1 MRYECGEPYA
11 DAFVEVDELWTR
23 GEMRSYF
30 EKGNLDFVGTFAKHV
45 TGVYLPVGE
54 GEPIST
60 AAQFTD
66 DNLDR
71 VYMPVYTWLTG
82 VIAMVPADLGKLGE
96 ALRRPLFAS
105 LEPTKATMG
114 GEEESPTPL

>member
-11 DAFVEVDELWTR
+11 GAFVEVDDLWTR
-23 GEMRSYF
+23 GEMRTYF
-30 EKGNLDFVGTFAKHV
+30 EKGNTDFVGTFAKHV
-45 TGVYLPVGE
+45 IAVNLPVGE
-54 GEPIST
+54 GKPIT
-60 AAQFTD
+60 TPEQFTD
-66 DNLDR
+66 ENLDR

-105 LEPTKATMG
+105 LETKTTLG
-114 GEEESPTPL
+114 GEAESPTP